1 MKMNI
6 LDILHTLGWKII
18 SADNFRQIY
27 VITQSSER
35 LARAQ
40 EIAKTY
46 QVTIDE
52 MCYDETGNLYISFMD
67 KKTKEFVDNYYHNG
81 MDPHEL
87 Y

>member
-18 SADNFRQIY
+18 SADNFKQIY

-40 EIAKTY
+40 EVARKLMEKQNCIAL
-46 QVTIDE
+46 QRV
-52 MCYDETGNLYISFMD
+52 YI
-67 KKTKEFVDNYYHNG
+67 V
-81 MDPHEL
+81 
-87 Y
+87 

>member
-6 LDILHTLGWKII
+6 LDILHTLGRKII
-18 SADNFRQIY
+18 SADNFKQIY

-35 LARAQ
+35 LAKAQ
-40 EIAKTY
+40 EVAKTY

-52 MCYDETGNLYISFMD
+52 ICFDETGNLYISFMD

-81 MDPHEL
+81 MEPHEL

>member
-46 QVTIDE
+46 QVTID
-52 MCYDETGNLYISFMD
+52 
-67 KKTKEFVDNYYHNG
+67 
-81 MDPHEL
+81 
-87 Y
+87 

>member
-40 EIAKTY
+40 EVAKTY

-52 MCYDETGNLYISFMD
+52 MCFDETGNLYISFMD

-81 MDPHEL
+81 MDPNEL

>member
-6 LDILHTLGWKII
+6 LDILHALGWKII

-40 EIAKTY
+40 EVAKTY

-52 MCYDETGNLYISFMD
+52 MCLMKLETSTLALWIKKQKNL
-67 KKTKEFVDNYYHNG
+67 
-81 MDPHEL
+81 
-87 Y
+87 

>member
-1 MKMNI
+1 MKMII
-6 LDILHTLGWKII
+6 LDILLTLGWKII
-18 SADNFRQIY
+18 SADNFKQIY

-40 EIAKTY
+40 EVAKTY

-52 MCYDETGNLYISFMD
+52 MCFDETGNLFISFMD
-67 KKTKEFVDNYYHNG
+67 KKTNEFVDNYYHNG

>member
-40 EIAKTY
+40 EVAKTY

-52 MCYDETGNLYISFMD
+52 MCFD
-67 KKTKEFVDNYYHNG
+67 
-81 MDPHEL
+81 
-87 Y
+87 